1 MPNYV
6 RVKDKQ
12 TGHEYTVPARRY
24 NPDLMTLLNKKR
36 AVGSDGRPLP
46 MKPKTTVAK
55 AAAKKS
61 ATSAAPSGHEA
72 ETERN

>member
-6 RVKDKQ
+6 RVKDKE
-12 TGHEYTVPARRY
+12 TGHEYTVPARRFK
-24 NPDLMTLLNKKR
+24 PDLMTLLKKR

-61 ATSAAPSGHEA
+61 ANSAAPSGHEA